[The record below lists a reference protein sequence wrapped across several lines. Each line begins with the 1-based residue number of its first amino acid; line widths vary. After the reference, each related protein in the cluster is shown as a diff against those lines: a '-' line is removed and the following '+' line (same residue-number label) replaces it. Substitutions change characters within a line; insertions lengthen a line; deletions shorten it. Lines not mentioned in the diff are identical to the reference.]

1 MLPCELFDML
11 KWLSF
16 CMQRRAPMCVRA
28 SQGRARPIAARET
41 LIRIIR
47 TQRCRHFSAKLPLYY
62 RQDAVNSARTHI
74 HIYGFKR
81 KHCHIHTYVRTYIYI
96 HTYIYVC
103 GENTIKLFSALDVL
117 YLPLT

>member
-1 MLPCELFDML
+1 
-11 KWLSF
+11 
-16 CMQRRAPMCVRA
+16 MCVRA

-81 KHCHIHTYVRTYIYI
+81 KTLSYTYIRTYIHT
-96 HTYIYVC
+96 HTYICVC
-103 GENTIKLFSALDVL
+103 GENTIKLFSTLDIL

>member
-1 MLPCELFDML
+1 MKLMLPCELFDML

-41 LIRIIR
+41 LIRIIQ
-47 TQRCRHFSAKLPLYY
+47 TQRCRHFSAKLPLDY

-74 HIYGFKR
+74 HTYGFKR
-81 KHCHIHTYVRTYIYI
+81 KTPPYIYI
-96 HTYIYVC
+96 YIYMEDIVHR
-103 GENTIKLFSALDVL
+103 VH
-117 YLPLT
+117 

>member
-1 MLPCELFDML
+1 MKLMLPCELFDML

-62 RQDAVNSARTHI
+62 RQDAVNSARTH
-74 HIYGFKR
+74 
-81 KHCHIHTYVRTYIYI
+81 TYIW
-96 HTYIYVC
+96 
-103 GENTIKLFSALDVL
+103 L
-117 YLPLT
+117 